1 MKTYD
6 FPCGCKF
13 PILDENIKG
22 NGDGLP
28 SIGIDFNNIP
38 HDCSLTW
45 DLFSSGRTKGVFQ
58 LENKLGQDWSAKI
71 QPHNIDELA
80 AVISVIR
87 PGCLKSYL
95 GERNLTQ
102 HFADRKVKGEEVTYI
117 HPSLEPILK
126 STYGILV
133 YQEQAMKIAVDLAGF
148 NLQEADT
155 LRKAI
160 GKKLAELMSKVEK
173 EFISKAK
180 ECKVVPDDIA
190 ETVFSWIRESQK
202 YSFNKSHGVGY
213 GELGY
218 WCAYAKAHFPI
229 HFFTSSLYYAKDKQ
243 FTQEEIEALVEDA
256 ALAGISVCPPT
267 MKHYGGSDISHFYT
281 KDKMIYFGIGDVKKI
296 GQSIANKIK
305 DKILLIEKEIG
316 RKIAN
321 WTWYEF
327 LIHFSN
333 EVSSTAINNL
343 IAVGA
348 VDYLDS
354 GMSRAR
360 KIFEYNLYKQL
371 GDKEKAYIKY
381 VEAKALGDALE
392 IISKDDRLK
401 ITPKNKELVKVLIE
415 SFKKETYSTEDTR
428 YSIICAEQEL
438 LGIPISCSRTDECS
452 IVGDSMC
459 VDIQF
464 KKGNTSLAVE
474 IINVRE
480 HIIKSGTSKGAK
492 MAFLKVKDSSGVL
505 DSVCVFSDK
514 YAEYAA
520 LLYKSNTVLLKGQIS
535 VKKDVKS
542 FIVNEATQI

>member
-1 MKTYD
+1 MHSEKIVSIKKIGTMKT
-6 FPCGCKF
+6 
-13 PILDENIKG
+13 LDIEVDNDK
-22 NGDGLP
+22 
-28 SIGIDFNNIP
+28 
-38 HDCSLTW
+38 H
-45 DLFSSGRTKGVFQ
+45 VFY
-58 LENKLGQDWSAKI
+58 A
-71 QPHNIDELA
+71 
-80 AVISVIR
+80 
-87 PGCLKSYL
+87 
-95 GERNLTQ
+95 
-102 HFADRKVKGEEVTYI
+102 
-117 HPSLEPILK
+117 
-126 STYGILV
+126 
-133 YQEQAMKIAVDLAGF
+133 
-148 NLQEADT
+148 
-155 LRKAI
+155 
-160 GKKLAELMSKVEK
+160 
-173 EFISKAK
+173 
-180 ECKVVPDDIA
+180 DDIA
-190 ETVFSWIRESQK
+190 VS
-202 YSFNKSHGVGY
+202 NSHGVGY

-381 VEAKALGDALE
+381 VDAKALGDALE

-535 VKKDVKS
+535 LKKDVKS